1 MLAVGRC
8 DAERVLAA
16 NRSSI
21 ATQFAAEHSCA
32 SAVERAWLASVG
44 HCRIGAR
51 LVDAAEIVD
60 ASRLIVRKVSADL
73 GQQARTAFDCKRRL
87 ARQSV
92 VEINTFSEDKY
103 KKKINQ
109 SIRKI
114 RCIFKNQNSLPM
126 HTMQPNFTS
135 IDLTRAKVVWVSWS
149 SNWHTSGAEST
160 RSVHRRLLTHFS
172 VAIRVFINAIRIV
185 ARVENAV
192 TASESQLARDLRFHA
207 NIVFANKSRIV
218 TTKRCIILNQIQK
231 NRFIRF

>member
-103 KKKINQ
+103 KKKKSINQ
-109 SIRKI
+109 
-114 RCIFKNQNSLPM
+114 KN
-126 HTMQPNFTS
+126 
-135 IDLTRAKVVWVSWS
+135 
-149 SNWHTSGAEST
+149 
-160 RSVHRRLLTHFS
+160 
-172 VAIRVFINAIRIV
+172 
-185 ARVENAV
+185 
-192 TASESQLARDLRFHA
+192 
-207 NIVFANKSRIV
+207 
-218 TTKRCIILNQIQK
+218 
-231 NRFIRF
+231 